1 MEATPYGS
9 QYRKNL
15 PAAAV
20 AYMSSRVLAVA
31 IEMYGY
37 CMDWIPTIADRT
49 GPLYLQIVDALASDI
64 VRGRLS
70 RGQALPTHRALAKS
84 LGIDLTTVTRAY
96 AEARRRGLTEARVG
110 RGTFVGDGVGAA
122 RLPPLARKDLDLS
135 MNLPPQPAEADLDG
149 RIARGIAALS
159 REVGLARYL
168 TYRSAAG
175 TDDERAVASA
185 WMRARLPG
193 IETERLIISGGTQAA
208 LAALLGQL
216 TKRGDVVLT
225 EALTYPGL
233 RSAAALFGVAL
244 IGVTMDQHGVKPDA
258 LAVAIR
264 RHRPRLVYLTPAI
277 HNPTTASMTT
287 NRRREVAGAVAKTNA
302 ILIEDDAYGR
312 LDRDSATLASLIP
325 ERTYLVASLSKCI
338 APGLRVSFVVA
349 PDRAAADMLADTLR
363 ATTQMPT
370 PLTTAL
376 AVRWLRDGSADAIIT
391 AIRAEAA
398 FRQKLAAKALAGY
411 TFAAH
416 RHGHHIW
423 LSLPASWNRAEF
435 ADHLRRRGLTVV
447 TSDAF
452 NTAATAP
459 HAIRISLGAVASRA
473 DLARGLNMLSAL
485 LSTSP
490 IPPATV

>member
-1 MEATPYGS
+1 
-9 QYRKNL
+9 
-15 PAAAV
+15 
-20 AYMSSRVLAVA
+20 MSSWVLAVA

-110 RGTFVGDGVGAA
+110 RGTFVGDGAGAA

-185 WMRARLPG
+185 WMRPRLPG

-287 NRRREVAGAVAKTNA
+287 HRRREVAGVVAKTNA

-338 APGLRVSFVVA
+338 APGLRVSFVAA
-349 PDRAAADMLADTLR
+349 PGRAAADMLADTLR

-473 DLARGLNMLSAL
+473 DLARGLNMLAAL
-485 LSTSP
+485 LNTSP
-490 IPPATV
+490 IAPATV